1 MTTIREQLRALS
13 AANDARP
20 RDMTHYGF
28 ANDAN
33 PVTVF
38 AEKSLRDPHDP
49 DSALMRAALRQGH
62 SLRDFAET
70 ESINLHGD
78 QWVDPAAL
86 GGHVPALTATFNRI
100 ALSPAYRAWEDDC
113 TDTLVRSLSIQDRFH
128 KSRREWF
135 AYSTTRRLDEMAWFS
150 REQQKTFAADLMPPA
165 IICLNDFSLART
177 TPPHPRVVRGMHTA
191 PGPGRRSHDLC
202 FNTHPDAQFHI
213 FKSALETAFHE
224 NLHASQYSLA
234 GAVARGAIAPTH
246 PLYRE
251 GRLFAMAFNARS
263 CYLPNL
269 APAYRAHPLEADTH
283 AQTDRF
289 IRTLKAAR
297 P

>member
-1 MTTIREQLRALS
+1 MTSIREQLRALS
-13 AANDARP
+13 AANYARP
-20 RDMTHYGF
+20 RDMAHYGF

-49 DSALMRAALRQGH
+49 DSALMRTALRQGH
-62 SLRDFAET
+62 SLRDYAES
-70 ESINLHGD
+70 EAINLHGD
-78 QWVDPAAL
+78 QWVDPATL
-86 GGHVPALTATFNRI
+86 GEHVPTLTATFNRI

-113 TDTLVRSLSIQDRFH
+113 TATLVAALNENDDYNGAHRDWSGYTDDQRLSAIT
-128 KSRREWF
+128 K
-135 AYSTTRRLDEMAWFS
+135 FS
-150 REQQKTFAADLMPPA
+150 RLQQQIFAADLMPPA
-165 IICLNDFSLART
+165 IICHNVFTLART
-177 TPPHPRVVRGMHTA
+177 APPHPRVVHGEHIA
-191 PGPGRRSHDLC
+191 PGPGRRSHDIR
-202 FNTHPDAQFHI
+202 FNTHADAKFHI
-213 FKSALETAFHE
+213 FENAMIVNFHE

-234 GAVARGAIAPTH
+234 AAAARGSITAAH
-246 PLYRE
+246 PLHRE

-289 IRTLKAAR
+289 IHALR
-297 P
+297 PS